1 MQNTEYRI
9 RPSNLQVGHEWS
21 YNAAA
26 ASSDRSARVTKM
38 KWFEGCELSEMFDH
52 QENGKKVVCAI

>member
-1 MQNTEYRI
+1 M
-9 RPSNLQVGHEWS
+9 QVGHEWS
-21 YNAAA
+21 YIAAA

-52 QENGKKVVCAI
+52 QEKGKKVVCAI